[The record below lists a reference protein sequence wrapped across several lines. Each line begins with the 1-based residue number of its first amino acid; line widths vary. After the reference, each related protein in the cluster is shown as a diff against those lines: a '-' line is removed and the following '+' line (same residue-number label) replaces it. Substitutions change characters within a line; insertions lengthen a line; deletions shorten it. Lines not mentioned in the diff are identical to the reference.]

1 MLNQTARTTAPAA
14 PLVAPKGGSI
24 LGPAI
29 AALALA
35 ASACT
40 NLDSRVVD
48 HDGRAVE
55 IVTAGSGPATVVFEA
70 GLGGDWKTWDAI
82 ATDLAKDARVFA
94 YSRPGYGK
102 SEATTTPRDP
112 ATIVEELRDLL
123 GDQGYAPPYILVGHS
138 FGGTYMELFAKAHPG
153 EVAGAVLVEPRH
165 RDFLARCE
173 AAQLDLCGIP
183 DALLATQPATDIAE
197 YKAFPAGAAEIAA
210 AGPFGGYPVRV
221 LTATGQMGSPA
232 RRALWEATHA
242 ALADEAA
249 DGQQVIF
256 PGATHALPTERATE
270 VAKVIRALLPSTPA
284 LARGGISA
292 VMPAMR

>member
-1 MLNQTARTTAPAA
+1 MLNRTARTTTPVAPAFA
-14 PLVAPKGGSI
+14 PNGGSI

-29 AALALA
+29 VAIALA

-55 IVTAGSGPATVVFEA
+55 IVTAGSGSATVVFEA
-70 GLGGDWKTWDAI
+70 GLGNDWKTWDAVASDI
-82 ATDLAKDARVFA
+82 AKDARVFA

-123 GDQGYAPPYILVGHS
+123 GEQGYVPPYILVGHS

-165 RDFLARCE
+165 RDFLAQCE
-173 AAQLDLCGIP
+173 AAHLDLCGISAS
-183 DALLATQPATDIAE
+183 DLATQPATDIAE
-197 YKAFPAGAAEIAA
+197 YEAFPRASAEVAA
-210 AGPFGGYPVRV
+210 AGPFGSYPVRV
-221 LTATGQMGSPA
+221 LTATGGMGSPA

-242 ALADEAA
+242 SLAAEAA
-249 DGQQVIF
+249 DGRQIVF

-270 VAKVIRALLPSTPA
+270 VATVIRALLPSTPTVR
-284 LARGGISA
+284 RGGITVA
-292 VMPAMR
+292 LPMR